1 MKVGDLVRFRGASKN
16 ALFQVMRM
24 YRGGKGGNAP
34 RVDVMYLFSGYRVST
49 EVRPSM
55 LEVVGASR

>member
-34 RVDVMYLFSGYRVST
+34 RVDVMYLFSGYRAS
-49 EVRPSM
+49 EVRPSV
-55 LEVVGASR
+55 LEVISESR

>member
-1 MKVGDLVRFRGASKN
+1 MKVGDLVRFRGASKS

-34 RVDVMYLFSGYRVST
+34 RVDVMYLFSGYRTS
-49 EVRPSM
+49 EVRPSV
-55 LEVVGASR
+55 LEVVNASR

>member
-34 RVDVMYLFSGYRVST
+34 RVDVMYLFSGYRTS
-49 EVRPSM
+49 EVRPSV
-55 LEVVGASR
+55 LEVVNASR